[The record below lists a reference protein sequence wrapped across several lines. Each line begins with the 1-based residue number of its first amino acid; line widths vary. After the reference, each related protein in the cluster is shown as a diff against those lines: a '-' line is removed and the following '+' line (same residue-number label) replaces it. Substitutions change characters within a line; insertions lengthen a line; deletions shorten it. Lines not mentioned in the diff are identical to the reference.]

1 MSRMLKSSGAV
12 AIATLLSRILGF
24 LRESAYS
31 GFFGDTPVASAFYL
45 AFVFPNLLRRLLG
58 EGALTAVFVPVFKQR
73 ERDEGIEATWRG
85 AAAVVSAVVIVC
97 SVLTLAGILA
107 TTLIVEFH
115 WIHMEWRRELM
126 LRLLRVMLPYSIF
139 MCVAAVFVG
148 MLNTQ
153 GRYFLP
159 ALGTATMNIV
169 MIGSVYWIAPRFGT
183 RLEDQVYGLAFGV
196 LLSGVAQAAFQL
208 PALRKT
214 GFRLSFKNPFRDPT
228 VREVARRMLPA
239 TIGVAAYQ
247 LNVVITQFFADHQA
261 GHVVASYNYAV
272 RLMELPQGVIGV
284 SLATF
289 LLTELSGLATDKK
302 FVEFRRVLREGM
314 LHLVFLNGLA
324 TVLLFVLAEPI
335 GRLLFEHGR
344 FTPVSTER
352 ATFALECLIPGL
364 VAFSL
369 NNIVGRAFYALGDTT
384 TPMRIG
390 VFCLGLNVVLVWM
403 LVTPFRQGGLGI
415 ANTISALANT
425 GLLFYALR
433 RKLPRFGFREMRA
446 PVLRMVALSLVAG
459 AFAWMTHRAW
469 EQQVGHAGFWRQVGA
484 VFVPSGIATV
494 AYVTLALAIKL
505 PQAQEMRALVGRR
518 LGRAR

>member
-1 MSRMLKSSGAV
+1 MLKSSGAV
-12 AIATLLSRILGF
+12 AVATLLSRILGF

-58 EGALTAVFVPVFKQR
+58 EGALTAVFVPVFKQQ
-73 ERDEGIEATWRG
+73 ERDEGLEATWRG

-107 TTLIVEFH
+107 TTAFVH
-115 WIHMEWRRELM
+115 WVPMEWRRELM

-159 ALGTATMNIV
+159 ALGTATMNVV
-169 MIGSVYWIAPRFGT
+169 MIGSVYWIAPRFGPH
-183 RLEDQVYGLAFGV
+183 LEQQVYGLAVGV
-196 LLSGVAQAAFQL
+196 LVSGVAQAAFQL
-208 PALRKT
+208 PALRQT
-214 GFRLSFKNPFRDPT
+214 GFRMRFSNPFRDPT

-247 LNVVITQFFADHQA
+247 INVVITQFIADHQA

-289 LLTELSGLATDKK
+289 MLTELSGLATEKK

-314 LHLVFLNGLA
+314 LHLVFINALA

-335 GRLLFEHGR
+335 IRLLFEHGR
-344 FTPVSTER
+344 FTPISTGR
-352 ATFALECLIPGL
+352 ATLALQCLIPGL

-369 NNIVGRAFYALGDTT
+369 NNIIGRAFYALGDTS

-390 VFCLGLNVVLVWM
+390 VFCLGLNVILVWL
-403 LVTPFRQGGLGI
+403 LVAPFRQGGLGI
-415 ANTISALANT
+415 ANTVSALANT
-425 GLLFYALR
+425 GLLLYALR
-433 RKLPRFGFREMRA
+433 RKLPRFGFAEMNGPA
-446 PVLRMVALSLVAG
+446 LRMLALSLVG
-459 AFAWMTHRAW
+459 GGFAWIAHRAW

-484 VFVPSGIATV
+484 VFLPSILAAI
-494 AYVTLALAIKL
+494 AYVAGALAWRL
-505 PQAQEMRALVGRR
+505 PQAQELVSMANKR